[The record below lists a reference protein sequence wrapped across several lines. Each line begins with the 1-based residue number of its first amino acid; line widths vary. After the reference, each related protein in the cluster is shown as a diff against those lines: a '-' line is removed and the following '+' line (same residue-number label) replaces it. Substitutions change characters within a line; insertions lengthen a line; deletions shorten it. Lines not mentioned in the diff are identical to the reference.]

1 MSLGEV
7 CEHGSLKRQCFRCEL
22 EHRLAISD
30 AHLKAA
36 DALAKAAARFVSAW
50 CDDEVTGDLNDQ
62 LCDALAAYERQRGR
76 DVNEKARKG

>member
-36 DALAKAAARFVSAW
+36 DELAKAVREHGGMEILGVES
-50 CDDEVTGDLNDQ
+50 
-62 LCDALAAYERQRGR
+62 ALAAYERQRGR